1 MVRLLQADFF
11 LPCGKN
17 LFQVKI
23 PAAQD
28 YSLKNSRAGALAI
41 MPASASI

>member
-1 MVRLLQADFF
+1 MARLLHANFF

-17 LFQVKI
+17 FFQAKI
-23 PAAQD
+23 PAVQN

>member
-1 MVRLLQADFF
+1 MVRLLHADFF
-11 LPCGKN
+11 FALRQN
-17 LFQVKI
+17 FFQVKM